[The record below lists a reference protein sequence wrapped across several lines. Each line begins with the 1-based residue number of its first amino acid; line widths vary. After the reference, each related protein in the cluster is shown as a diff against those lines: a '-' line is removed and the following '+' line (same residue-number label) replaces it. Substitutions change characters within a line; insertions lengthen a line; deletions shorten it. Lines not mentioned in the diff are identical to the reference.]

1 VGYFDGLANSA
12 FKKDAEGRELF
23 FPYGILGKGRV
34 LPDAETAAA
43 VRGKVVNFYKLVMFA
58 GIPLAIVLVN
68 LPGGGVL
75 AAVAIGVVACIG
87 TWLYFRRLTAGL
99 AISAERL
106 TYAEA
111 QRSAAQGHSY
121 LGLIL
126 LSILCLVFVIGGL
139 FLLAVDDTE
148 VRLIAIACIVL
159 FGACLCVFLWMI
171 AAKRRRA

>member
-12 FKKDAEGRELF
+12 FKTDAEGRELF

-34 LPDAETAAA
+34 LPDAETAAVIRA
-43 VRGKVVNFYKLVMFA
+43 KIVNFYKLLMFA
-58 GIPLAIVLVN
+58 GIPLMVVLVN
-68 LPGGGVL
+68 LPGGVIGV
-75 AAVAIGVVACIG
+75 VAIGVIACIG
-87 TWLYFRRLTAGL
+87 TWLYFRSLTAGL
-99 AISAERL
+99 AISGERL
-106 TYAEA
+106 SYAEA

-126 LSILCLVFVIGGL
+126 LSILSLVFVIGGL
-139 FLLAVDDTE
+139 FLLAVDDME
-148 VRLIAIACIVL
+148 VRLVAIACIVL